1 MEWEQLL
8 KSNRLGCPKEDHRD
22 INQCRSQFERD
33 FDRIIFS
40 SAFRRL
46 SGKTQVFPFPNTDLI
61 HTRMTHSLETASVGR
76 SLGAMVQDEMA
87 SKDVTFS
94 VNLGS
99 IVSAACLA
107 HDIGNP
113 PFGHSGEKAIASF
126 FKNVRGPGPEILNSG
141 KKLNE
146 SQIADFQ
153 EFEGNAMGF
162 HVLTYSNPKKDITQ
176 GGLRLTHPTLAAFS
190 KYPRPS
196 KIENE
201 SDGIS
206 EHKPGI
212 FQSDLESFSEISQ
225 ELGLVEKNSRWFR
238 HPLAFLTE
246 AADDICYTIMDF
258 EDGYKNGLVSYEEVS
273 NNFEEICSFTKDRE
287 DLHNKNKI
295 FDERERVGFLRSKAI
310 NSLIHQVTDVFCDN
324 EKDIRETK
332 FDKNLLKNIKAKDI
346 VDKIKEISEEKIY
359 TYKSVIQVEAAGY
372 KVLPGLLE
380 TFLNAIKEKKK
391 NGNDKI
397 LQLVPDEFK
406 FDYDTNTYNAIMGIT
421 MYISGMTDHYA
432 VDTYR
437 NLQGIEL
444 PNY

>member
-1 MEWEQLL
+1 MEWSQLL
-8 KSNRLGCPKEDHRD
+8 KSNRLGCPKEDHQD
-22 INQCRSQFERD
+22 INPCRSESERD
-33 FDRIIFS
+33 FDRIVFS

-76 SLGAMVQDEMA
+76 SLGAMVQERIDL
-87 SKDVTFS
+87 KDVPFN

-99 IVSAACLA
+99 IVAAACLA

-126 FKNVRGPGPEILNSG
+126 FKNEHGPGPEILKELS
-141 KKLNE
+141 K

-162 HVLTYSNPKKDITQ
+162 HVLTYSNPKKENAK
-176 GGLRLTHPTLAAFS
+176 GGLRLTHPTLAAFV

-196 KIENE
+196 KIEDKSE
-201 SDGIS
+201 GIS
-206 EHKPGI
+206 EDKPGI
-212 FQSDLESFSEISQ
+212 FQSDLKSFSEIGQ
-225 ELGLVEKNSRWFR
+225 ELGLVEKNARWFR

-258 EDGYKNGLVSYEEVS
+258 EDGYKNGLVSYKDVS
-273 NNFEEICSFTKDRE
+273 EKLKEICSFTENEKC
-287 DLHNKNKI
+287 LNNLSKI
-295 FDERERVGFLRSKAI
+295 KDEREQIGFLRSKAI
-310 NSLIHQVTDVFCDN
+310 NSLINQVADVFYDN
-324 EKDIRETK
+324 DKNIRETK
-332 FDKNLLKNIKAKDI
+332 FDESLIKNIRAKDI
-346 VDKIKEISEEKIY
+346 VNEIKKISEEKIY
-359 TYKSVIQVEAAGY
+359 TYKTVIQVEAAGY

-380 TFLNAIKEKKK
+380 VFLNAIKEKNK

-397 LQLVPDEFK
+397 LQLIPDEFI
-406 FDYDTNTYNAIMGIT
+406 FDYDINTYNAIMSIT
-421 MYISGMTDHYA
+421 MYVSGMTDHYA
-432 VDTYR
+432 VDVYR

>member
-1 MEWEQLL
+1 MEWDQLL
-8 KSNRLGCPKEDHRD
+8 KSNRLGCPKEDHQDLNR
-22 INQCRSQFERD
+22 CRSESERD

-76 SLGAMVQDEMA
+76 SLGAMVQDKME
-87 SKDVTFS
+87 SKGVTFN

-99 IVSAACLA
+99 IVAAACLA

-126 FKNVRGPGPEILNSG
+126 FKNDHGPGPEIL
-141 KKLNE
+141 KELNK

-162 HVLTYSNPKKDITQ
+162 HVLTYSNPKKEIAK
-176 GGLRLTHPTLAAFS
+176 GGLRLTHPTLAAFV

-196 KIENE
+196 KIEDKSE
-201 SDGIS
+201 GIS
-206 EHKPGI
+206 EDKPGI
-212 FQSDLESFSEISQ
+212 FQSDLKSFSEIGQ
-225 ELGLVEKNSRWFR
+225 ELGLVEKNGRWFR

-287 DLHNKNKI
+287 DLYNKNKI
-295 FDERERVGFLRSKAI
+295 FDKREQVGFLRSKAI
-310 NSLIHQVTDVFCDN
+310 NSLIHQVADVFCDN
-324 EKDIRETK
+324 EKNIRETK
-332 FDKNLLKNIKAKDI
+332 FDNSLIENIKARSI
-346 VDKIKEISEEKIY
+346 VYKIKEISRENIY
-359 TYKSVIQVEAAGY
+359 KYKPVIQVEAAGY

-380 TFLNAIKEKKK
+380 TFLNAIKEK

-406 FDYDTNTYNAIMGIT
+406 FDYDTETYNAIMGIT
-421 MYISGMTDHYA
+421 MYVSGMTDHYA

>member
-1 MEWEQLL
+1 
-8 KSNRLGCPKEDHRD
+8 
-22 INQCRSQFERD
+22 
-33 FDRIIFS
+33 
-40 SAFRRL
+40 
-46 SGKTQVFPFPNTDLI
+46 
-61 HTRMTHSLETASVGR
+61 
-76 SLGAMVQDEMA
+76 
-87 SKDVTFS
+87 
-94 VNLGS
+94 
-99 IVSAACLA
+99 
-107 HDIGNP
+107 
-113 PFGHSGEKAIASF
+113 
-126 FKNVRGPGPEILNSG
+126 
-141 KKLNE
+141 
-146 SQIADFQ
+146 
-153 EFEGNAMGF
+153 
-162 HVLTYSNPKKDITQ
+162 
-176 GGLRLTHPTLAAFS
+176 
-190 KYPRPS
+190 
-196 KIENE
+196 
-201 SDGIS
+201 
-206 EHKPGI
+206 
-212 FQSDLESFSEISQ
+212 
-225 ELGLVEKNSRWFR
+225 
-238 HPLAFLTE
+238 
-246 AADDICYTIMDF
+246 MDF

-359 TYKSVIQVEAAGY
+359 TYKPVIQVEAAGY